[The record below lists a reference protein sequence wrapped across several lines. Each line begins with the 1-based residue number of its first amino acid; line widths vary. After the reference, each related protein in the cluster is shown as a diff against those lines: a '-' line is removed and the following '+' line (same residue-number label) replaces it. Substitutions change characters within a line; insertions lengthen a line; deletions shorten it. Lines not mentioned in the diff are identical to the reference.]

1 MPFGIQTVFIKTR
14 SYMITQYEVPSLLK
28 AELPKITGDE
38 YPARFTM
45 DIYKSVQCFS
55 EFTKAAVLG
64 HNLTL
69 ARKCFAVAEKLYR
82 QGDNIVRNTIENTFI
97 FSFTAFM
104 PKDRVEKL
112 ILCSLIPAPLY
123 AAYLKQ
129 VMGTGC

>member
-1 MPFGIQTVFIKTR
+1 MSFGILPLFIKTR
-14 SYMITQYEVPSLLK
+14 NNMITHYEVPSLLK
-28 AELPKITGDE
+28 AELPRISGDE
-38 YPARFTM
+38 FPARFSM

-55 EFTKAAVLG
+55 ALTREAVLG
-64 HNLTL
+64 HNHHL
-69 ARKCFAVAEKLYR
+69 ARKCFAVAERLYR
-82 QGDNIVRNTIENTFI
+82 QGDNIVRSTIENTFI